1 MKEDLSFM
9 EIIEG
14 LLSYTIALFF
24 TPLYQKPLTIM
35 FKNKKRNCYV
45 AKTLL
50 EQLSGLTDNSLNNGE
65 CLLFLTNNNNEKRFN
80 MKYVSNVNLYAFD
93 YCYVKNNVI
102 YLENEVKVNKKDDYL
117 WTTKGKY
124 CLEVVESASAS
135 MSRSKLR
142 KSKQKY
148 NL

>member
-24 TPLYQKPLTIM
+24 TPLYQKPLKIM
-35 FKNKKRNCYV
+35 FKKKKRNCYV

-80 MKYVSNVNLYAFD
+80 MKYVSNVNLYAFNS
-93 YCYVKNNVI
+93 CYVRNSII
-102 YLENEVKVNKKDDYL
+102 YLEDEVIVNKEERYL

-124 CLEVVESASAS
+124 CLEVIETASP
-135 MSRSKLR
+135 SRNKL
-142 KSKQKY
+142 
-148 NL
+148 